1 MDKDYVMRIA
11 GTIRE
16 QLVSMTDTAILMSW
30 GIQEFMATI
39 YKDLPGLKFRVNGR
53 LFQGYVLICLNGSD
67 YYEVYL
73 LNEEETRCISD
84 EVCFD
89 ELGEIIDRHVE
100 SGTDKEEY
108 ARFCEQ
114 IVHFT
119 NMNEK
124 SFNYR
129 KDFSFYF

>member
-39 YKDLPGLKFRVNGR
+39 YKDLPGLKFRVNGH

-89 ELGEIIDRHVE
+89 ELGEIIDSHIE

-108 ARFCEQ
+108 ARFCERL
-114 IVHFT
+114 I
-119 NMNEK
+119 
-124 SFNYR
+124 SFH
-129 KDFSFYF
+129 

>member
-114 IVHFT
+114 IVSFT

>member
-30 GIQEFMATI
+30 GIHEFMATV
-39 YKDLPGLKFRVNGR
+39 YKDLPGLKFQVNGR
-53 LFQGYVLICLNGSD
+53 FFQGYVLICLNGSD

-73 LNEEETRCISD
+73 QNEDGTKCISD

-89 ELGEIIDRHVE
+89 ELGEIIDRYVE
-100 SGTDKEEY
+100 SGTDKYEVCKY
-108 ARFCEQ
+108 KIAL
-114 IVHFT
+114 
-119 NMNEK
+119 
-124 SFNYR
+124 
-129 KDFSFYF
+129 DD

>member
-1 MDKDYVMRIA
+1 MDKDYVMRLA

-30 GIQEFMATI
+30 GIHEFMATV
-39 YKDLPGLKFRVNGR
+39 YKDLPGLKFQVNGR

-73 LNEEETRCISD
+73 QNEDGTKCISG

-89 ELGEIIDRHVE
+89 ELGEIIDRYVE
-100 SGTDKEEY
+100 SGTDKYEVCKY
-108 ARFCEQ
+108 KIAL
-114 IVHFT
+114 
-119 NMNEK
+119 
-124 SFNYR
+124 
-129 KDFSFYF
+129 DD

>member
-16 QLVSMTDTAILMSW
+16 QLVTMTDTAILMSW
-30 GIQEFMATI
+30 GIQEFMATV
-39 YKDLPGLKFRVNGR
+39 YKNLPGLKFYVNGR

-73 LNEEETRCISD
+73 LNEKESRCISD

-89 ELGEIIDRHVE
+89 ELGEIIDLHIE
-100 SGTDKEEY
+100 SGTDKDEY
-108 ARFCEQ
+108 DKFCSTQ
-114 IVHFT
+114 GTFL
-119 NMNEK
+119 
-124 SFNYR
+124 
-129 KDFSFYF
+129 

>member
-114 IVHFT
+114 LI
-119 NMNEK
+119 
-124 SFNYR
+124 SFH
-129 KDFSFYF
+129 